1 MKKKCNKCGKEIDEN
16 EQPNLMIGILKV
28 LIIEVR
34 DSRAW
39 VVIVTTILVTLIGI
53 FMALKILGK
62 M

>member
-53 FMALKILGK
+53 FMALRILGK